1 MVIVAA
7 YCLYRVLSRRGI
19 SIMAGL
25 MGLGILGVGIFPGN
39 HPAPHQVSSLLA
51 FTAGGIAVLLGW
63 RVQAGPLRYLYL
75 ALGVVSL
82 LSLVLGLLHRLAARR
97 APRRGRGGT
106 LGRLPGGAVDGQL
119 RLHPVPHPRTA
130 RPARGWGHRLTP
142 PAGTPGPVCR
152 AAIRVAASRTAARSS
167 GG

>member
-82 LSLVLGLLHRLAARR
+82 WVAYPVVLWLVSFGSTLCRTHE
-97 APRRGRGGT
+97 PRGR
-106 LGRLPGGAVDGQL
+106 PE
-119 RLHPVPHPRTA
+119 
-130 RPARGWGHRLTP
+130 
-142 PAGTPGPVCR
+142 AGVTG
-152 AAIRVAASRTAARSS
+152 
-167 GG
+167 